1 MATLKF
7 NSRPAPVLAE
17 HRPLYKIAQCLLI
30 IKICGRSQKCSLLK
44 LHLINWAFKKD
55 SRIADLQ
62 AAIQNKQLSIPVW
75 GFDPALAVAL
85 QIAAEEN
92 LLKPVDTGIKIMPAG
107 EEFLLKINSDPEFL
121 SKEKKQLELLGKKLT
136 EKMVAKT
143 ARDWE

>member
-1 MATLKF
+1 
-7 NSRPAPVLAE
+7 
-17 HRPLYKIAQCLLI
+17 
-30 IKICGRSQKCSLLK
+30 LK
-44 LHLINWAFKKD
+44 LHLINWALKKD

-92 LLKPVDTGIKIMPAG
+92 LLRPEETGIIILPAG

-121 SKEKKQLELLGKKLT
+121 AKEKKQLDLLGKKLT
-136 EKMVAKT
+136 EKMVTKT